1 MKEEQHASQNTT
13 PVKTKKVWTFS
24 VSMLSLGLAVAAGA
38 LLERHFGLPSLPM
51 HEQVASVESTP
62 EALRDAALIHHN
74 LNVMAS
80 QIGQLRA
87 KADTIARLGE
97 RLAVSTGADAE
108 TSELHKL
115 LSQNA
120 LASDEPMEDLE
131 PANDS
136 VMSAEELGREL
147 DSLKVALSRGDDMLK
162 TADLAMQLQGAEL
175 QRTPTAIP
183 VSMNNA
189 RISSTYGWRKNPVT
203 GRHMLHSGVD
213 FAAPAG
219 SSVYAASAGI
229 VVAAGWMSAY
239 GNVVDIDHG
248 KGVVTRYAHNSK
260 LLVKAGDLV
269 AKRQVIA
276 KVGSTGRS
284 TGAHVHFE
292 VRVDGEPTDPIA
304 FLSQMSSS
312 TAVASTTP
320 DSLLKRAEQVG
331 AAALSSKIVTDTKEH
346 VRLPSGITTRP
357 RMR

>member
-13 PVKTKKVWTFS
+13 PVKTKKVWAFS

-38 LLERHFGLPSLPM
+38 LLERHFGLPSLPV
-51 HEQVASVESTP
+51 HEHVASVESTP
-62 EALRDAALIHHN
+62 EALRDAALIRHN

-97 RLAVSTGADAE
+97 RLAATTGADAE

-120 LASDEPMEDLE
+120 QASDEPMEDLE
-131 PANDS
+131 PENHS
-136 VMSAEELGREL
+136 VVSAEELGREL
-147 DSLKVALSRGDDMLK
+147 DTLKSALSRGDDMLK
-162 TADLAMQLQGAEL
+162 TADLAIQMRGAQL

-183 VSMNNA
+183 VSMSNA

-203 GRHMLHSGVD
+203 GRYMLHSGVD

-219 SSVYAASAGI
+219 TSVYAASAGI
-229 VVAAGWMSAY
+229 VVTAKMMNAY

-312 TAVASTTP
+312 TAVASAEP

-331 AAALSSKIVTDTKEH
+331 AAALSSKIVSDTKEH
-346 VRLPSGITTRP
+346 VKLPSGVTTRP

>member
-1 MKEEQHASQNTT
+1 M
-13 PVKTKKVWTFS
+13 KTKKVWTFG
-24 VSMLSLGLAVAAGA
+24 VFMLSLGLAVAAGA
-38 LLERHFGLPSLPM
+38 LLERHFGLPSLPAP
-51 HEQVASVESTP
+51 EQIASVESTP
-62 EALRDAALIHHN
+62 EALRDAALIRHN
-74 LNVMAS
+74 LNVLAS
-80 QIGQLRA
+80 QVGQLRA
-87 KADTIARLGE
+87 KADTITRLGE
-97 RLAVSTGADAE
+97 RLAVTTGNDAE
-108 TSELHKL
+108 PSELNQL

-120 LASDEPMEDLE
+120 VASDEPMEELE
-131 PANDS
+131 PENDS
-136 VMSAEELGREL
+136 VVSAEELGREL
-147 DSLKVALSRGDDMLK
+147 DKLKVELSRGDDMLK
-162 TADLAMQLQGAEL
+162 TVDMALQLQGAVQ

-189 RISSTYGWRKNPVT
+189 RVSSTYGWRKNPVT
-203 GRHMLHSGVD
+203 GRYMLHSGVD

-229 VVAAGWMSAY
+229 VLAAGTMSGY

-292 VRVDGEPTDPIA
+292 VRVDGKPTDPIA

-312 TAVASTTP
+312 TAVASAVP
-320 DSLLKRAEQVG
+320 DGLQQKAEQVA
-331 AAALSSKIVTDTKEH
+331 AAALSTKIATDTKEH
-346 VRLPSGITTRP
+346 VRLPPGITTRP